1 MNKLNVRISYILILL
16 MLGFLTGCSTM
27 FDGKTQVSI
36 FSDDTGRETIIVEGT
51 KSDVSGKTKSG
62 SEYSVKQIGKSVAE
76 KLKGIL
82 PPVNIE
88 K

>member
-1 MNKLNVRISYILILL
+1 MNKLNVGFSYILILL
-16 MLGFLTGCSTM
+16 MLGFLTGCGLHT
-27 FDGKTQVSI
+27 KTQVSI

-51 KSDVSGKTKSG
+51 KADVSGKTKSG

-76 KLKGIL
+76 KLKGFL
-82 PPVNIE
+82 PPVEIS